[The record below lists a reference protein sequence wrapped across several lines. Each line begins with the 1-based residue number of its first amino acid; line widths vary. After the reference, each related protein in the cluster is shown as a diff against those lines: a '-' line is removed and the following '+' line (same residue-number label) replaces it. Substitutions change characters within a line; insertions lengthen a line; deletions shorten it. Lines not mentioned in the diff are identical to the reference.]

1 MYRYVGICLWCDK
14 HGNYKRFWGILANL
28 VWGQEAAIGCK
39 RMDVVGGFKEHN
51 NILHASNV
59 SIEKSDA
66 AEKQKQRKRKSW
78 INFSFLVFKVA
89 LNVRLHCIFMLFFVY
104 TPWPEFSSAHVH
116 SCSQNT
122 PIPFI
127 P

>member
-1 MYRYVGICLWCDK
+1 MWAFACGVTNMATTRGF
-14 HGNYKRFWGILANL
+14 GGILANL
-28 VWGQEAAIGCK
+28 VWGQAAAIGCK
-39 RMDVVGGFKEHN
+39 RMEVVGGFKEHN
-51 NILHASNV
+51 NILYASNV

-66 AEKQKQRKRKSW
+66 AKEKKKRKRKSW

-104 TPWPEFSSAHVH
+104 TPRPEFSSGHVH